1 MPISH
6 GDQLFGLVQSLTKAE
21 KRNFRLYARRIQ
33 GESDAK
39 FLQLFDLLEKQKEF
53 HEEALLRKMK
63 GANKSQFSNLKR
75 HLYQHIL
82 TSLRLLEMGKREE
95 IQVREWMDYA
105 DILYG
110 KGLYLQALKLLSK
123 AKTLAISMNHDLLH
137 LEIVEFEKRIESRHI
152 TRSTTAR
159 MEGLTDEAQ
168 KRSQI
173 NATIVELSNFKL
185 ILQRRFINF
194 GHVKSAEDRQAA
206 ERYFQDHFPSIRR
219 DKPTFFEEVYLCQVY
234 YWQHYLLGEYDRCL
248 EYAQQWVRLYD
259 RDARMIDPDVDM
271 YLIGLNHLLVSS
283 FSLRDYAVFRNT
295 LSRLEIFRSGQ
306 YTRLNYNSKIL
317 SFLAVHQ
324 GRYNLH
330 FLEGSFP
337 EGLKLIP
344 RTLRRLKIYEG
355 RLDPHKVLIL
365 YYKMAWMHMGAGQAG
380 SAIDYLNKILNAPGK
395 SLREDLQAYT
405 QLLFI
410 MAHYDLGSFD
420 MLDYRIQ
427 NTARFI
433 NQMKESSKLQKE
445 AIQFFRTLLSAPPVT
460 RLALFERFSAQLAD
474 YRKDPYEQRAF
485 IFLDL
490 PAWVDAKIQDQPLAV
505 AVAQRFADRQQFAE
519 K

>member
-39 FLQLFDLLEKQKEF
+39 FMQLFDLLEKQKEF

-63 GANKSQFSNLKR
+63 GASKSQFSNLKR

-152 TRSTTAR
+152 TRSTTER
-159 MEGLTDEAQ
+159 MEGLTEEAQ

-194 GHVKSAEDRQAA
+194 GHVKSAGDRQAA
-206 ERYFQDHFPSIRR
+206 ERFFQDHFPSIRQS
-219 DKPTFFEEVYLCQVY
+219 KPTFFEEVYLCQVY
-234 YWQHYLLGEYDRCL
+234 YWQHYLLGEYARCL
-248 EYAQQWVRLYD
+248 EFAQQWVRLYD

-283 FSLRDYAVFRNT
+283 FSLRDYEVFLDT
-295 LSRLEIFRSGQ
+295 LTRLETFRSGQ
-306 YTRLNYNSKIL
+306 YARLNYNSKIL

-330 FLEGSFP
+330 FLEGSFQ

-365 YYKMAWMHMGAGQAG
+365 YYKIAWMYMGAGQPG

-410 MAHYDLGSFD
+410 MAHYDLGNFD

-433 NQMKESSKLQKE
+433 SQMKESSKLQKE
-445 AIQFFRTLLSAPPVT
+445 AILFFRALLSAPPSA
-460 RLALFERFSAQLAD
+460 RLALFEGFGAQLAE
-474 YRKDPYEQRAF
+474 YRNDPYEQRAF

-490 PAWVDAKIQDQPLAV
+490 PAWVDAKIQDLPLAAV
-505 AVAQRFADRQQFAE
+505 VAQRFTCRQQFAG

>member
-1 MPISH
+1 M
-6 GDQLFGLVQSLTKAE
+6 VQSLTKAE

-39 FLQLFDLLEKQKEF
+39 FMQLFDLLEKQKEF

-137 LEIVEFEKRIESRHI
+137 LEVVEFEKRIESRHI
-152 TRSTTAR
+152 TRSTTKR

-194 GHVKSAEDRQAA
+194 GHVKSADDRQAT
-206 ERYFQDHFPSIRR
+206 ERFFQDHFPAIRR
-219 DKPTFFEEVYLCQVY
+219 GKPTFFEDVYLCQVY

-259 RDARMIDPDVDM
+259 RDVRMIDPDVDM

-283 FSLRDYAVFRNT
+283 FSLRDYAVFQDT
-295 LSRLEIFRSGQ
+295 LSRLETFRSGQ
-306 YTRLNYNSKIL
+306 YARLNYNSKIL

-330 FLEGSFP
+330 FLEGSFQ

-365 YYKMAWMHMGAGQAG
+365 YYKIAWMYMGAGQAG

-433 NQMKESSKLQKE
+433 TQMKESSKLQRE
-445 AIQFFRTLLSAPPVT
+445 AILFFRALLSAPPAA
-460 RLALFERFSAQLAD
+460 RPALFEGFSAQLTE

-490 PAWVDAKIQDQPLAV
+490 PAWVDAKIQDQPLA
-505 AVAQRFADRQQFAE
+505 AIVAQRFAGRQQFVG